1 MRRRDFIVLVG
12 GAAAAWP
19 LVARAQQR
27 PIPRVGYIWIG
38 ARGSDNNNAGLR
50 QGLAEGG
57 YIVGSNL
64 ALEER
69 YADGHADRIPG
80 LIAELLALNVDV
92 LVTPGTTI
100 TRAAQR
106 ATTTVPIVC
115 VTNNPVGTGLVKS
128 LSHPGG
134 NITGLSLLSGDHSVK
149 WLELL
154 NEAVP
159 DLRHVAVL
167 WNPDNAGTALQLE
180 RMREAAK
187 VLALDLTML
196 PTRPVEIEASLAI
209 MTRENFQGFVVT
221 DDPTLELLTPRL
233 VALAAQ
239 RRLPGLYSFNIAVQE
254 GGLMSYSANYFAMW
268 HRAAGYVVRIL
279 KGEHP
284 ADLPIEQATEVT
296 LAINLKTANAL
307 GLTIPPTL
315 LVAANEVIE

>member
-1 MRRRDFIVLVG
+1 MNFPPTWETVRGGLAQHRVHAHPCRRGEVA
-12 GAAAAWP
+12 GAIAEG
-19 LVARAQQR
+19 LNRA
-27 PIPRVGYIWIG
+27 
-38 ARGSDNNNAGLR
+38 NNAGLR
-50 QGLAEGG
+50 EGLAEGG
-57 YIVGSNL
+57 YIVGRNL

-106 ATTTVPIVC
+106 ATTTVPVC
-115 VTNNPVGTGLVKS
+115 VTSNPVGTGLVNS

-134 NITGLSLLSGDHSVK
+134 NITGLSLLSGDLSVK

-154 NEAVP
+154 KEAVP
-159 DLRHVAVL
+159 DLRRVAVL
-167 WNPDNAGTALQLE
+167 WNPDNAGTPLQLE

-187 VLALDLTML
+187 VLALDVTML
-196 PTRPVEIEASLAI
+196 PTRPAEIEANLAI
-209 MTRENFQGFVVT
+209 MTTANFQGFVVT

-233 VALAAQ
+233 VALAAE
-239 RRLPGLYSFNIAVQE
+239 RHLPGLYPFNIAVQQ

-279 KGEHP
+279 KGEYP
-284 ADLPIEQATEVT
+284 ADLPIEQATEVM
-296 LAINLKTANAL
+296 LAINLKTARTL
-307 GLTIPPTL
+307 GLTIPPML
-315 LVAANEVIE
+315 LLTANEVIE